1 MHRSYR
7 PTRTKNAYSQEFDVI
22 KRKTSS
28 FDAFSSVSGP
38 APNSWTSKVRQMYF
52 HYLSSEHVLQNLK
65 VKVREA
71 AWFGGNLGPCFPHR
85 PVLLAKS
92 WAFLKMMATA
102 CALVVKWCSVPGW
115 ALPSEKGPTEGRL
128 MVSFSLLTWFK
139 NVHCQL

>member
-22 KRKTSS
+22 KPKTSS
-28 FDAFSSVSGP
+28 VDAFSSVSGP
-38 APNSWTSKVRQMYF
+38 APNSRTSRVRQMYF
-52 HYLSSEHVLQNLK
+52 HHLSSEHVLWNLK
-65 VKVREA
+65 VKVREG

-102 CALVVKWCSVPGW
+102 CALVVKWCSVPGHC
-115 ALPSEKGPTEGRL
+115 PVKKDPQRGDS
-128 MVSFSLLTWFK
+128 WFRF
-139 NVHCQL
+139 HC